1 MYSEKDKT
9 LKKYIKLLF
18 EITNL
23 IVTSKNIGRIFSN
36 IYSLLR
42 NIGTVRIFWA
52 RLDFGSIFYQNQ
64 FLETN

>member
-52 RLDFGSIFYQNQ
+52 RLDFGSIF
-64 FLETN
+64 